1 MGRASQWQLVTLLR
15 PISAIEPNSGI
26 EPLPFRITSA
36 VRRRLRQSDMITAS
50 LSGKGLGKPV
60 VIRPKCCLWDS
71 NPDARAIV
79 FETTVYAVPPRQP
92 SAP

>member
-36 VRRRLRQSDMITAS
+36 VRCRLRQSD
-50 LSGKGLGKPV
+50 
-60 VIRPKCCLWDS
+60 KCCLWDS
-71 NPDARAIV
+71 NPEKVV
-79 FETTVYAVPPRQP
+79 FETTVYAIPPRQP